1 MLSLGLQNCFSYL
14 DFFANLFRFCYSWRQ
29 LLHLIFLGVRQR
41 FGSRSIGM
49 PRREFFSPRTTLTSG
64 GFFSGTRHSCLSL
77 LARLHQSSQRA
88 RSLGRWMVAP
98 RSSIAT
104 FTGTSLSYFFSSFF
118 PCLLNL
124 LSNTSMHNRY
134 IVFELIAKKA
144 LGFHVLPAYMQSY
157 LDDSS
162 EVFMYS
168 AEHVSSFGAPHL
180 RGGAWYLDCRLGFT
194 PPGEEALFSSLSSIA
209 PIEVVLEEEEA
220 AQPAQVVKPK
230 RVRGKKAK
238 DGAASKPAAQ
248 STALV
253 VTRSA
258 MKAAAEASA
267 AHVSTAVG
275 SPSALPSMVLA
286 VASQSEATV
295 PSIRKRKAVAPD
307 ASVTSSDAIPI
318 SVFIENADMKDLIK
332 VYQVAKKHDPIYI
345 CIQEFLTRVSLIL
358 LSFSLFVSFFIVQ
371 VL

>member
-1 MLSLGLQNCFSYL
+1 M
-14 DFFANLFRFCYSWRQ
+14 Q
-29 LLHLIFLGVRQR
+29 LLHLISPSVRQR
-41 FGSRSIGM
+41 FCSRSIGM

-64 GFFSGTRHSCLSL
+64 GFFSGTGHSCFSL

-98 RSSIAT
+98 RSSIAA
-104 FTGTSLSYFFSSFF
+104 FAGTSLSYFFSSFF

-124 LSNTSMHNRY
+124 PSNTSMRNMY

-144 LGFHVLPAYMQSY
+144 LRLHALPAYMQSY
-157 LDDSS
+157 LDDSF

-180 RGGAWYLDCRLGFT
+180 RGGAWYLDCQPGFT

-209 PIEVVLEEEEA
+209 PVEAVPKEEEA
-220 AQPAQVVKPK
+220 VEPAQVVKSK
-230 RVRGKKAK
+230 RVWGKKAK
-238 DGAASKPAAQ
+238 DGAASEPPAQ

-258 MKAAAEASA
+258 MKAAAEASGA
-267 AHVSTAVG
+267 LVSIAVG

-295 PSIRKRKAVAPD
+295 PS
-307 ASVTSSDAIPI
+307 
-318 SVFIENADMKDLIK
+318 L
-332 VYQVAKKHDPIYI
+332 
-345 CIQEFLTRVSLIL
+345 
-358 LSFSLFVSFFIVQ
+358 
-371 VL
+371 